1 MCTNAKIVSGGGS
14 VESQHSKAKHFML
27 FESAK
32 INIGPN
38 EEKRKKVKMKN
49 KKKREKDWCRLR
61 SVRGDAVDFGKQSDD
76 MLNGTL
82 EASLVQIGK
91 QCQQEQQQHSVDV
104 NKEVVS
110 AQVE

>member
-1 MCTNAKIVSGGGS
+1 
-14 VESQHSKAKHFML
+14 ML

-82 EASLVQIGK
+82 EASLVQFGK
-91 QCQQEQQQHSVDV
+91 QCQQKQQQHSVDV